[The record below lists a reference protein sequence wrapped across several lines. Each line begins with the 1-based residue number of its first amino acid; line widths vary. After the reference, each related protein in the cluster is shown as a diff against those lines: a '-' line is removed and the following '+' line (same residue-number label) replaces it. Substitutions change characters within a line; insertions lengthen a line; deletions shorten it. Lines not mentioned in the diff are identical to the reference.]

1 MPLSQAPSSGPARA
15 RTDQARSLR
24 LGRRVPGLNRSF
36 FSFPHFSCSAGA
48 AVEAGRQRGRGE
60 PGGGRGPEREA
71 TRGGER
77 GRAGDAPL
85 ALALKT
91 ENKQRPRAAASC
103 LPDCA
108 GTWPGHTYRSAAT
121 RRPWPPVHSA
131 ALLCALF
138 PPEERSEPLAF
149 KTPARVLIGGPAQG
163 RPRGSSFSFVLE
175 LDSEPENP
183 RRGASGVD

>member
-24 LGRRVPGLNRSF
+24 LGRRVPGFNRSF

-48 AVEAGRQRGRGE
+48 AVEAGRQRRRGQ

-103 LPDCA
+103 LPDLARPHLPVRSDAQALAPCTLSRSPLRAVPTGGAQRTASVQNARARPDWRA
-108 GTWPGHTYRSAAT
+108 GPRQAS
-121 RRPWPPVHSA
+121 RIFF
-131 ALLCALF
+131 F
-138 PPEERSEPLAF
+138 P
-149 KTPARVLIGGPAQG
+149 
-163 RPRGSSFSFVLE
+163 SF
-175 LDSEPENP
+175 
-183 RRGASGVD
+183 